1 MRSLIVKLSMLFAAG
16 WAAAAHAQPSPSSS
30 TRPTIVLVHG
40 AFADSSGWNE
50 VISLLLRRGY
60 PVIAV
65 ANPLRSVRGDAE
77 YVASAIRSVPGDV
90 VLVGHSYGGIVN
102 SVAAANAPNVKSL
115 VYVAGFAP
123 DIGESAATISK
134 RFPEGT
140 LGQALAKPVVLQDG
154 SKDLYI
160 DPVKFWTQFAAD
172 VPKRQA
178 EQMAASQR
186 PLVEAALNEAVQ
198 AAAWKTLPSWFIYGS
213 LDKNIP
219 RSALG
224 FMAKRAQSRETVEVK
239 GASHVIMMS
248 HPQKVAALIER
259 AAQSK

>member
-16 WAAAAHAQPSPSSS
+16 WAAAAHAQPNQSSA

-186 PLVEAALNEAVQ
+186 PLVEAALNETAQ
-198 AAAWKTLPSWFIYGS
+198 AAAWKTLPSWFIYGTA
-213 LDKNIP
+213 DKNIP